1 MSVYMM
7 TGLCAYHSAEVT
19 SPPHVGPSPMKTS
32 GAARSQS
39 LVITLDLVAR
49 EFGSLIEELVKR
61 SLIVA
66 PRA

>member
-1 MSVYMM
+1 MH
-7 TGLCAYHSAEVT
+7 TIRQRLLRL
-19 SPPHVGPSPMKTS
+19 VGPSPMKTS

-39 LVITLDLVAR
+39 LVITLDLVAH

>member
-1 MSVYMM
+1 M
-7 TGLCAYHSAEVT
+7 
-19 SPPHVGPSPMKTS
+19 GPSPMKTS

-39 LVITLDLVAR
+39 LVITSDLVAR
-49 EFGSLIEELVKR
+49 EFGSLSEELVKR

>member
-19 SPPHVGPSPMKTS
+19 SPSSPMKTS

-39 LVITLDLVAR
+39 LVITSDLVAR
-49 EFGSLIEELVKR
+49 EVGSLIEELVNR